1 MSTPGANTIEAR
13 ALPFI
18 ERVENV
24 EEQIASER
32 GAFMARCKELRG
44 DIKEIY
50 AEVKDADLPV
60 KAIKK
65 IVKRRELERKQL
77 AIDESMKGEE
87 GEYDYEMLV
96 AALGQLSD
104 LPLGQAALDLAGGDE
119 DEEDVRPRFKQTEGE
134 APAKR
139 GRKPKADAPK
149 ESPEEAAALADV
161 EAGGIGGAAAS
172 FEVRH

>member
-24 EEQIASER
+24 LAELDSMKGEY
-32 GAFMARCKELRG
+32 MAACKAKRG

-96 AALGQLSD
+96 AALGDLGELGE
-104 LPLGQAALDLAGGDE
+104 LPLGKAYLDKEFG
-119 DEEDVRPRFKQTEGE
+119 EEDVRPRFKQTDGE

-161 EAGGIGGAAAS
+161 ESGGIGGAAAS

>member
-96 AALGQLSD
+96 AALGDLAD
-104 LPLGQAALDLAGGDE
+104 LPLGKAALGEDGDGE
-119 DEEDVRPRFKQTEGE
+119 HEEDVRPRFARESQE
-134 APAKR
+134 PADKPKR
-139 GRKPKADAPK
+139 GRKQKADAPK
-149 ESPEEAAALADV
+149 ESPEESAALAEIETGGV
-161 EAGGIGGAAAS
+161 AGATA
-172 FEVRH
+172 H